1 LIFGDLILF
10 RALEIECRIF
20 IVPLKDK
27 NLHFQVKTFPRG
39 SIKRDA
45 IIGQALPLPLLKN
58 IQPPL
63 QNITF
68 FCEISDLYGL

>member
-27 NLHFQVKTFPRG
+27 NLHFQVKTFPCG

-45 IIGQALPLPLLKN
+45 IIGQTLPLPLLKN
-58 IQPPL
+58 IQPAS
-63 QNITF
+63 TKHHF